1 MKNVC
6 VDSNGEL
13 RCYNC
18 GSKGF
23 TEKRTLRAKMLVGV
37 GALLTKKKLKCQVCG
52 EYNDSGNA
60 DPYTGPA
67 SKKYRK
73 MYESELA
80 AAAQASSSPAGEP
93 GKMTAVEQLSKL
105 VDLLAQGV
113 ITQEQ
118 FDQQRDQIL
127 SAE

>member
-6 VDSNGEL
+6 VDSSGEL

-23 TEKRTLRAKMLVGV
+23 TEKRTVRAKMLSPVL
-37 GALLTKKKLKCQVCG
+37 APLTKKKLKCQVCG

-73 MYESELA
+73 MYENELA
-80 AAAQASSSPAGEP
+80 TTSTNAATSSSGPAQL
-93 GKMTAVEQLSKL
+93 TAVEQLSKL

-127 SAE
+127 SA

>member
-6 VDSNGEL
+6 VDSSGEL

-23 TEKRTLRAKMLVGV
+23 TEKRTVRAKMMVGV
-37 GALLTKKKLKCQVCG
+37 GAMLTKKKLKCQVCG

-67 SKKYRK
+67 SKKYKK
-73 MYESELA
+73 MYENELA
-80 AAAQASSSPAGEP
+80 AAAAAPAASSSGPAQL
-93 GKMTAVEQLSKL
+93 TAVEQLSKL
-105 VDLLAQGV
+105 VDLLSQGV

-127 SAE
+127 SA

>member
-6 VDSNGEL
+6 VDSSGEL

-23 TEKRTLRAKMLVGV
+23 TEKRTMRAKLLVGV
-37 GALLTKKKLKCQVCG
+37 GAMLTKKKLKCQVCG
-52 EYNDSGNA
+52 EYNDSGSA

-67 SKKYRK
+67 AKKYRK

-80 AAAQASSSPAGEP
+80 AASSSQISETSGS
-93 GKMTAVEQLSKL
+93 GQLTVVEQLSKL
-105 VDLLAQGV
+105 VDLLSQGA
-113 ITQEQ
+113 ITQAQ

-127 SAE
+127 SA